1 MIQYRFRF
9 SCLAAVLFC
18 GWLAALP
25 ALAGPEGA
33 MPGVALL
40 GTAQPDPSA
49 PDAAHPDTSPSGAG
63 RTRAGHDRTVRRI
76 GLYSGTF
83 DPLHGGHLQVVD
95 KAIALLDLDTVWLL
109 PNAAPADKPDASAFD
124 HRYAMARLAALRHPA
139 LRLPEPELIASFHAK
154 APTTYVADLMREI
167 MRREG
172 LQHTF
177 FQICGT
183 DSFLKMVEK
192 GFLPRPGERRIVAV
206 MARKGYET
214 TIPAAARPLVE
225 RGCIRFFD
233 PDVPELSSTRLRA
246 IFQAGETPSRSELPS
261 FLLRY
266 IQRHLLYGAARPA
279 VRPPAGYRAV
289 RGRFP
294 LPDRDPFLPVSLDER
309 FPPRVLTDPLT
320 LDIDAYLADKIP
332 EEIQDLIL
340 TRGLRVIVLGGLLDD
355 ALGYLGRHGFTN
367 GTVFVPAAPERIDLC
382 YALAT
387 RDRIP
392 HLVVTNVFG
401 EDRLTHTAL
410 QYAQLLAR
418 NLLPASHLQVLAV
431 AGYDRLDDRLCTDAL
446 RRLRADAR
454 TLVMFGYRGALN
466 NVVSDLLKFL
476 EAKGF
481 AAYAGVT
488 QAQLDAFRRDIGDSH
503 LLQGSPAGSANFPY
517 WEYAIPDSEGRLFR
531 LVAFRN
537 LYGDQTATVL
547 RELIGKGFRQF
558 VMFGNAGGLGRADI
572 GEVLA
577 PVVVMGEGQARPL
590 RNAAAADYRGATSV
604 AVPSVLVETQDW
616 LARQIGATVVEVEN
630 AQAAGVLRENPG
642 VVFYS
647 GVLVS
652 DRPGGVD
659 ITRRSEDSEEFLAAK
674 RAFFFRLLR
683 RIIRG
688 EPGPFPRLRAATPP
702 ACP

>member
-1 MIQYRFRF
+1 MIQHRLRF
-9 SCLAAVLFC
+9 SCLAAVLVF

-25 ALAGPEGA
+25 AQASPEGA
-33 MPGVALL
+33 RPGPGMLSPAR
-40 GTAQPDPSA
+40 
-49 PDAAHPDTSPSGAG
+49 PDAARPVAARPGRSPFEAG
-63 RTRAGHDRTVRRI
+63 RRI

-95 KAIALLDLDTVWLL
+95 KAIALLDLDAVWIL

-139 LRLPEPELIASFHAK
+139 IRLPDRELIMDLHAK

-172 LQHTF
+172 LQHTY

-192 GFLPRPGERRIVAV
+192 GFLPKPEEKRIVAV
-206 MARKGYET
+206 MARKGYES
-214 TIPAAARPLVE
+214 TIPAAARPLAE
-225 RGCIRFFD
+225 QGRIRFFD
-233 PDVPELSSTRLRA
+233 PDVPELSSTRLRS
-246 IFQAGETPSRSELPS
+246 IFQAGEVPARQELPQY
-261 FLLRY
+261 LLRY
-266 IQRHLLYGAARPA
+266 VQRHLLYGAARPP
-279 VRPPAGYRAV
+279 VRPPAGYRAI

-294 LPDRDPFLPVSLDER
+294 VSGRDPFLPVSLAGR
-309 FPPRVLTDPLT
+309 FPPNVLTDPLT
-320 LDIDAYLADKIP
+320 LDIDAYLNDKIP

-340 TRGLRVIVLGGLLDD
+340 TRGLRVIVLGGLLED
-355 ALGYLGRHGFTN
+355 ALGYLGQHGFTN
-367 GTVFVPAAPERIDLC
+367 GTVFIPAAPERIDLC

-392 HLVVTNVFG
+392 HLIVTNVFG

-431 AGYDRLDDRLCTDAL
+431 DGYDQLDDRLCTEAL
-446 RRLRADAR
+446 RRLHADSR
-454 TLVMFGYRGALN
+454 TLVVFGYRGALN

-476 EAKGF
+476 EVKGF
-481 AAYAGVT
+481 AAYAAVT
-488 QAQLDAFRRDIGDSH
+488 LAQLDEFRREHGDSH

-517 WEYAIPDSEGRLFR
+517 WEYAIPDREGRLFR
-531 LVAFRN
+531 LIAFRN

-577 PVVVMGEGQARPL
+577 PVVVMREGQPRPL
-590 RNAAAADYRGATSV
+590 RNAAAADYPGAASV
-604 AVPSVLVETQDW
+604 GVPSVLVETRDW
-616 LARQIGATVVEVEN
+616 LTRQAGATVVEVEN
-630 AQAAGVLRENPG
+630 AQAAEVLRENPG

-647 GVLVS
+647 GVLIS

-674 RAFFFRLLR
+674 RAFFFRLLQ

-688 EPGPFPRLRAATPP
+688 EPGPFPRLRAAAPP
-702 ACP
+702 ACH